1 MDKNILLEEI
11 KIAIQKDSDFK
22 NEILNTISFRII
34 DKDEAYSI
42 ISKVLTTFNLHVN
55 DVFFRAD
62 KVLFSNHKFIEF
74 VCDTI
79 GLIYFRDFENHDKSI
94 LSSLN
99 NICAKIDE
107 DEYKFF
113 VQFFKDNY
121 PDRVCL
127 DVFELRDKVQDKV
140 KNDQ

>member
-1 MDKNILLEEI
+1 MGKNILLEEI
-11 KIAIQKDSDFK
+11 KIAIQKDNDFK
-22 NEILNTISFRII
+22 NEILNTISSRII
-34 DKDEAYSI
+34 DKDEAHRI
-42 ISKVLTTFNLHVN
+42 ISKVLTTFNLYVD

-62 KVLFSNHKFIEF
+62 KILFSNDRFIEH
-74 VCDTI
+74 VCDII
-79 GLIYFRDFENHDKSI
+79 GLIYFKDFENHNKSI

-107 DEYKFF
+107 DEYKLF

-127 DVFELRDKVQDKV
+127 DVFELRDKV

>member
-1 MDKNILLEEI
+1 M
-11 KIAIQKDSDFK
+11 
-22 NEILNTISFRII
+22 
-34 DKDEAYSI
+34 
-42 ISKVLTTFNLHVN
+42 HVN

-62 KVLFSNHKFIEF
+62 KVLFSNHKFIEL

-127 DVFELRDKVQDKV
+127 DVFELKDKVQNKV